1 MTRLVIAAGIVILA
15 VVIAQWVQSRRRLDP
30 PTQPR
35 RHVPTQMDRD
45 DFAHPERPW
54 ALVVFTSE
62 TCGVCADIAS
72 KAQVLDSQ
80 QVAVSIVGYEGH
92 SDLHQRY
99 HIDSVPTLVIA
110 DHEGAVRY
118 GIVGAISATDLW
130 AAMASVRDPD
140 LDIPNDGCQSI

>member
-1 MTRLVIAAGIVILA
+1 MTRLVLAAAIVILA
-15 VVIAQWVQSRRRLDP
+15 VVVAQWVQSRRRSDP

-35 RHVPTQMDRD
+35 RHVPTQLDRT

-62 TCGVCADIAS
+62 VCGVCADIAS
-72 KAQVLDSQ
+72 KAQVLDSE
-80 QVAVSIVGYEGH
+80 QVAVITVGYEGR

-110 DHEGAVRY
+110 DHEGTVRY

-130 AAMASVRDPD
+130 AAMARVRDPD
-140 LDIPNDGCQSI
+140 LEIPNNDCHAG